1 MVEARSTR
9 RCYLRFTIYVVTDP
23 SEEVARLRDEIRR
36 HEHLYYVLDTPEIS
50 DAEYDRLLKQLAS
63 LEALHPDLV
72 TPESPTQRVGGSP
85 AAGFVSVPHAAPML
99 SLDNAYSDD
108 ELREFDARVRRGLAL
123 ADDAPPL
130 TYVAELKIDGLS
142 LALSYE
148 EGRLLR
154 GVTRGDGTHGED
166 VTSNVRVIR
175 AVPLVLAE
183 AGRQKA
189 AGRIEIRGEAFLS
202 RQSFERVNREREEA
216 GEPLFANPRNAAAG
230 TMRTLDPKAVSRR
243 GLGVFVYQVVLPDG
257 APGIDE
263 THSQTLERLASW
275 GLPVEPHWQ
284 RCAGIEGL
292 TEFCARW
299 GTARREL
306 AFDTD
311 GIVIKLDDLALRAKL
326 GATAKAPRW
335 AIAYKFA
342 AEQAETLLKK
352 IDVNVGR
359 TGAVTPY
366 AILEPVFLSG
376 STISMATLHNEQE
389 VARRDVRDGDTVIIE
404 KGGDVIP
411 KVIGPVLDRRPAGA
425 VPWVMPTTCPF
436 CESTLT
442 KPEEEVVWRCENTSC
457 PARLRRSL
465 EHFASRRAMNIEG
478 LGESLTDQL
487 LTTGLVKDFSDLYR
501 LDVPTLAVLTAT
513 SSRKDGKEITRRF
526 GEKSAAKLVA
536 EIARSKANDTWRLLH
551 AVGIR
556 HIGEGSAQALARHF
570 ASIPRLQEA
579 SAAEL
584 EQVRDVGPVVARAVR
599 AFFDEPRNQ
608 TLMTRLAEVGVRMV
622 DERGPEGPPGPQP
635 FAGKTFVITGTL
647 PSMTRE
653 EAAALISRLGGKVAG
668 SVSRKT
674 AYLVAGADAGSKLQK
689 AQELSVEIID
699 EAALRGLAGD
709 L

>member
-1 MVEARSTR
+1 MKDPAAEIED
-9 RCYLRFTIYVVTDP
+9 LR
-23 SEEVARLRDEIRR
+23 AKIRR
-36 HEHLYYVLDTPEIS
+36 HEHLYYVLDSPEIS
-50 DAEYDRLLKQLAS
+50 DAEYDRLLKQLEA
-63 LEALHPDLV
+63 LETLHPDLV
-72 TPESPTQRVGGSP
+72 TPESPTQRVGGTP
-85 AAGFVSVPHAAPML
+85 ASGFTSVPHAAPML

-108 ELREFDARVRRGLAL
+108 ELREFDARVRRGLGL

-142 LALSYE
+142 LALTYE
-148 EGRLLR
+148 DGRLLR

-175 AVPLVLAE
+175 AVPLVLSAHDSRLP
-183 AGRQKA
+183 AP
-189 AGRIEIRGEAFLS
+189 GRIEIRGEAFLS
-202 RQSFERVNREREEA
+202 RQSFERVNREREET

-243 GLGVFVYQVVLPDG
+243 GLSVFVYQVVLPDG
-257 APGIDE
+257 APGLAE
-263 THSQTLERLASW
+263 THSATLESLASW

-284 RCAGIEGL
+284 HCDGIEGL
-292 TEFCARW
+292 TGFCARW
-299 GTARREL
+299 ATARRDL

-342 AEQAETLLKK
+342 AEQAETFLKK

-411 KVIGPVLDRRPAGA
+411 KVIGPVLEKRRRGA
-425 VPWVMPTTCPF
+425 VPWVMPATCPF

-501 LDVPTLAVLTAT
+501 LDVPTLAALTAT
-513 SSRKDGKEITRRF
+513 SSRKDGKAITRRF

-536 EIARSKANDTWRLLH
+536 EIERSKSTDTWRLLH

-608 TLMTRLAEVGVRMV
+608 VLMTRLGEVGVRMV

-653 EAAALISRLGGKVAG
+653 EAAELISRLGGKVAA

-674 AYLVAGADAGSKLQK
+674 AYLVAGAEAGSKLQK

>member
-1 MVEARSTR
+1 M
-9 RCYLRFTIYVVTDP
+9 TDP
-23 SEEVARLRDEIRR
+23 SSEIARLRDEIRR
-36 HEHLYYVLDTPEIS
+36 HEHLYYVLDRPEIS
-50 DAEYDRLLKQLAS
+50 DAEYDRLLKQLEA
-63 LEALHPDLV
+63 LEAEHPDLV
-72 TPESPTQRVGGSP
+72 TPESPTQRVGGTP
-85 AAGFVSVPHAAPML
+85 ASGFVSVEHAAPML

-108 ELREFDARVRRGLAL
+108 ELREFDARVRRGLDL

-130 TYVAELKIDGLS
+130 TYIAELKIDGLS
-142 LALSYE
+142 LALTYE
-148 EGRLLR
+148 DGRLLR

-175 AVPLVLAE
+175 AVPLMLSTLDSRLSAP
-183 AGRQKA
+183 
-189 AGRIEIRGEAFLS
+189 GRIEIRGEAFLS
-202 RQSFERVNREREEA
+202 RQAFERVNREREEA
-216 GEPLFANPRNAAAG
+216 EEPLFANPRNAAAG

-243 GLGVFVYQVVLPDG
+243 GLSVFVYQVVVPQESDGDASTTELPS
-257 APGIDE
+257 
-263 THSQTLERLASW
+263 THSEMLERLATW

-284 RCAGIEGL
+284 RCEGIEGL
-292 TEFCARW
+292 VDYCARW
-299 GTARREL
+299 ATARRDL

-311 GIVIKLDDLALRAKL
+311 GIVIKLDDLALRARL

-342 AEQAETLLKK
+342 AEQAETRLKK

-411 KVIGPVLDRRPAGA
+411 KVIGPVLDKRPAGSA
-425 VPWVMPTTCPF
+425 PWVMPTVCPF

-478 LGESLTDQL
+478 LGESLTEQL

-501 LDVPTLAVLTAT
+501 LDVPTLAAITAT
-513 SSRKDGKEITRRF
+513 SSRKDGKAITRRF

-536 EIARSKANDTWRLLH
+536 EIERSKANDTWRLLH

-570 ASIPRLQEA
+570 ASIPRLMEA

-599 AFFDEPRNQ
+599 AFFDEPHNQ
-608 TLMTRLAEVGVRMV
+608 TLMARLAEVGVRMV

-647 PSMTRE
+647 PSMSRE
-653 EAAALISRLGGKVAG
+653 EASELIARLGGKVSG

-674 AYLVAGADAGSKLQK
+674 SYLVAGEEAGSKLQK
-689 AQELSVEIID
+689 AQDLSVPVID
-699 EAALRGLAGD
+699 ESALRELAGD

>member
-1 MVEARSTR
+1 MARR
-9 RCYLRFTIYVVTDP
+9 RFTIYGVTDP
-23 SEEVARLRDEIRR
+23 SQEIARLRDEIRH
-36 HEHLYYVLDTPEIS
+36 HEHRYYVLDSPEVS
-50 DAEYDRLLKQLAS
+50 DAEYDRLIKQ
-63 LEALHPDLV
+63 LEALEAAHPDLV
-72 TPESPTQRVGGSP
+72 TPESPTQRVGGTP
-85 AAGFVSVPHAAPML
+85 ASGFTSVEHAAPML

-108 ELREFDARVRRGLAL
+108 ELREFDARVRRGLGL
-123 ADDAPPL
+123 AEDAPAL
-130 TYVAELKIDGLS
+130 MYIAELKIDGLS
-142 LALSYE
+142 LALTYE
-148 EGRLLR
+148 DGRLLR
-154 GVTRGDGTHGED
+154 GVTRGDGTHGEE

-175 AVPLVLAE
+175 SVPLVLAE
-183 AGRQKA
+183 GTGQRAE
-189 AGRIEIRGEAFLS
+189 GRIEIRGEAFLS

-216 GEPLFANPRNAAAG
+216 EEPPFANPRNAAAG
-230 TMRTLDPKAVSRR
+230 TMRTLDPRAVSRR
-243 GLGVFVYQVVLPDG
+243 GLSVYVYQVIES
-257 APGIDE
+257 PGSRT
-263 THSQTLERLASW
+263 THAETLEALSSW

-284 RCAGIEGL
+284 RCEGIEGL

-299 GTARREL
+299 ATARRDL

-326 GATAKAPRW
+326 GATAKSPRW

-342 AEQAETLLKK
+342 AEQATTVLRE
-352 IDVNVGR
+352 IRVNVGR

-366 AILEPVFLSG
+366 AVLEPVFLSG

-411 KVIGPVLDRRPAGA
+411 KVIGPVLEKRPAGA
-425 VPWVMPTTCPF
+425 TPWVMPATCPF

-501 LDVPTLAVLTAT
+501 LDIATLGALTT
-513 SSRKDGKEITRRF
+513 TSRKGGKEMTRRF

-536 EIARSKANDTWRLLH
+536 EIDRSRSNDTWRLLH

-608 TLMTRLAEVGVRMV
+608 ALMTRLGEVGVRMV
-622 DERGPEGPPGPQP
+622 DERGAEGPPGPQP
-635 FAGKTFVITGTL
+635 FAGMTFVITGTL
-647 PSMTRE
+647 PAMTRE
-653 EAAALISRLGGKVAG
+653 DAAELISRLGGKVAG

-674 AYLVAGADAGSKLQK
+674 AYLVAGAEAGSKLQK
-689 AQELSVEIID
+689 AQELSVPILD
-699 EAALRGLAGD
+699 EPALRRLAGD

>member
-1 MVEARSTR
+1 M
-9 RCYLRFTIYVVTDP
+9 TDP
-23 SEEVARLRDEIRR
+23 ARQIEELRARIRH
-36 HEHLYYVLDTPEIS
+36 HEHRYYVLDSPELS
-50 DAEYDRLLKQLAS
+50 DAEYDRLVKQLET
-63 LEALHPDLV
+63 LEAKHPALV
-72 TPESPTQRVGGSP
+72 TPESPTQRVGGMP
-85 AAGFVSVPHAAPML
+85 ASGFVSVAHAAPML
-99 SLDNAYSDD
+99 SLDNAYADE
-108 ELREFDARVRRGLAL
+108 ELREFDARVRRGLGL
-123 ADDAPPL
+123 GPEGEGAPPL

-142 LALSYE
+142 LALTYDH
-148 EGRLLR
+148 GRLLR
-154 GVTRGDGTHGED
+154 GVTRGDGTNGED
-166 VTSNVRVIR
+166 VTTNVRVIR
-175 AVPLVLAE
+175 SVPLVLTKAE
-183 AGRQKA
+183 G
-189 AGRIEIRGEAFLS
+189 GIEVRGEAFLS
-202 RQSFERVNREREEA
+202 RQAFERVNREREEA
-216 GEPLFANPRNAAAG
+216 EEPLFANPRNAAAG

-243 GLGVFVYQVVLPDG
+243 GLSVFVYQVVAPQAAEGEPSAMELP
-257 APGIDE
+257 A
-263 THSQTLERLASW
+263 THSEMLERLSSW

-284 RCAGIEGL
+284 RCEGIEGL
-292 TEFCARW
+292 IDYCARW
-299 GTARREL
+299 ATARRDL

-311 GIVIKLDDLALRAKL
+311 GIVIKLDDLALRATL

-335 AIAYKFA
+335 AIAFKFA
-342 AEQAETLLKK
+342 AEQAETRLKK

-411 KVIGPVLDRRPAGA
+411 KVIGPVLDRRPADS

-436 CESTLT
+436 CQSTLT

-487 LTTGLVKDFSDLYR
+487 LSTGLVQDFSDLYR
-501 LDVPTLAVLTAT
+501 LDVPTLAALTAT
-513 SSRKDGKEITRRF
+513 SSRKDGKEIVRRF

-536 EIARSKANDTWRLLH
+536 EIERSKANDIWRLLH

-570 ASIPRLQEA
+570 ASIPRLMEA

-599 AFFDEPRNQ
+599 AFFDESHNQ
-608 TLMTRLAEVGVRMV
+608 ALMTRLAEVGVRMV
-622 DERGPEGPPGPQP
+622 DDRGPEGPPGPQP

-653 EAAALISRLGGKVAG
+653 EASELIARLGGKVAG

-674 AYLVAGADAGSKLQK
+674 SYLVAGEEAGSKLQK
-689 AQELSVEIID
+689 AQDLEVPVID
-699 EAALRGLAGD
+699 ESALRELAGD

>member
-1 MVEARSTR
+1 MADPVRQIEA
-9 RCYLRFTIYVVTDP
+9 LR
-23 SEEVARLRDEIRR
+23 ALIRR
-36 HEHLYYVLDTPEIS
+36 HEHLYYVLDSPEIS
-50 DAEYDRLLKQLAS
+50 DAEYDRLLKQLEA
-63 LEALHPDLV
+63 LEAEHPDLV
-72 TPESPTQRVGGSP
+72 TPESPTQRVGGIP
-85 AAGFVSVPHAAPML
+85 ASGFVSVEHAAPML

-108 ELREFDARVRRGLAL
+108 ELREFDARVRRGLGL
-123 ADDAPPL
+123 SEDAPPL

-142 LALSYE
+142 LALTYE
-148 EGRLLR
+148 NGRLLR
-154 GVTRGDGTHGED
+154 GVTRGDGTSGED

-175 AVPLVLAE
+175 SVPLLLKAE
-183 AGRQKA
+183 GRGQKA
-189 AGRIEIRGEAFLS
+189 EGRIEIRGEAFLS
-202 RQSFERVNREREEA
+202 RQAFERVNREREEA
-216 GEPLFANPRNAAAG
+216 EEPLFANPRNAAAG

-243 GLGVFVYQVVLPDG
+243 GLSVFVYQVVAPQAPEGEPSAMELP
-257 APGIDE
+257 A
-263 THSQTLERLASW
+263 THAEMLERLSSW

-284 RCAGIEGL
+284 RCEGIEGL
-292 TEFCARW
+292 TGYCARW
-299 GTARREL
+299 ATARRDL

-342 AEQAETLLKK
+342 AEQAETILRK

-411 KVIGPVLDRRPAGA
+411 KVIGPVLEKRPADSA
-425 VPWVMPTTCPF
+425 PWVMPTSCPF
-436 CESTLT
+436 CQSTLT
-442 KPEEEVVWRCENTSC
+442 KPEEEVVWRCENSSC

-487 LTTGLVKDFSDLYR
+487 LSTGLVKDFSDLYR
-501 LDVPTLAVLTAT
+501 LDVPTLAALTAT
-513 SSRKDGKEITRRF
+513 SSRKDGKAITRRF
-526 GEKSAAKLVA
+526 GEKSAAKLVS
-536 EIARSKANDTWRLLH
+536 EIERSKSNDTWRLLH

-579 SAAEL
+579 SSAEL

-599 AFFDEPRNQ
+599 AFLDEPHNQ
-608 TLMTRLAEVGVRMV
+608 ALMARLAEVGVRMF

-647 PSMTRE
+647 PSMSRE
-653 EAAALISRLGGKVAG
+653 EASELITRLGGKVAG

-674 AYLVAGADAGSKLQK
+674 SYLVAGRATRDEAGSKLQK
-689 AQELSVEIID
+689 AQDLSVPVLD
-699 EAALRGLAGD
+699 ESALRELAGD

>member
-1 MVEARSTR
+1 M
-9 RCYLRFTIYVVTDP
+9 DP
-23 SEEVARLRDEIRR
+23 SAEIARLRDEIRR
-36 HEHLYYVLDTPEIS
+36 HEHLYYVLDSPEIS
-50 DAEYDRLLKQLAS
+50 DAEYDRLLKQLEA
-63 LEALHPDLV
+63 LEAAHPDLV
-72 TPESPTQRVGGSP
+72 TPESPTQRVGGIP
-85 AAGFVSVPHAAPML
+85 ASGFVSVAHAAPML

-108 ELREFDARVRRGLAL
+108 ELREFDARVRRGLGL
-123 ADDAPPL
+123 AEDAPPL
-130 TYVAELKIDGLS
+130 TYIAELKIDGLS
-142 LALSYE
+142 LALTYE
-148 EGRLLR
+148 DGRLLR

-175 AVPLVLAE
+175 AVPLLLKGWPE
-183 AGRQKA
+183 GKGQRT
-189 AGRIEIRGEAFLS
+189 EIRGEAFLS
-202 RQSFERVNREREEA
+202 RQAFERVNREREEA

-230 TMRTLDPKAVSRR
+230 TMRTLDPRAVSRR
-243 GLGVFVYQVVLPDG
+243 GLSVFVYQVVVPPAPDG
-257 APGIDE
+257 EAAPPPLPG
-263 THSQTLERLASW
+263 THAEMLELLSSW

-284 RCAGIEGL
+284 RCEGVEGL
-292 TEFCARW
+292 AEFCARW
-299 GTARREL
+299 ATARRDL

-311 GIVIKLDDLALRAKL
+311 GIVIKLDDLALRAAL

-342 AEQAETLLKK
+342 AEQAETILKK

-411 KVIGPVLDRRPAGA
+411 KVIGPVLEKRPAGSA
-425 VPWVMPTTCPF
+425 PWVMPTMCPF
-436 CESTLT
+436 CQSTLT

-478 LGESLTDQL
+478 LGESLTEQL

-501 LDVPTLAVLTAT
+501 LDVPTLAGITAT
-513 SSRKDGKEITRRF
+513 SSRKDGKAITRRF

-536 EIARSKANDTWRLLH
+536 EIERSKSNDTWRLLH

-570 ASIPRLQEA
+570 ASIPRLMAA
-579 SAAEL
+579 SAGEL

-599 AFFDEPRNQ
+599 AFFDEPHNQ
-608 TLMTRLAEVGVRMV
+608 TLMARLAEVGVRMV
-622 DERGPEGPPGPQP
+622 DERGPEGPAGPQP

-647 PSMTRE
+647 PTMSRE
-653 EAAALISRLGGKVAG
+653 EASELIARLGGKVSG

-674 AYLVAGADAGSKLQK
+674 TYLVAGEEAGSKLQK
-689 AQELSVEIID
+689 AQDLSVPVID
-699 EAALRGLAGD
+699 ESALRELAGD

>member
-1 MVEARSTR
+1 MDPLPEIEALRS
-9 RCYLRFTIYVVTDP
+9 L
-23 SEEVARLRDEIRR
+23 IRR
-36 HEHLYYVLDTPEIS
+36 HEHLYYVLDSPEIA
-50 DAEYDRLLKQLAS
+50 DAEYDRLLKQLEA
-63 LEALHPDLV
+63 LETLHPDLV
-72 TPESPTQRVGGSP
+72 TPESPTQRVGGTP
-85 AAGFVSVPHAAPML
+85 ASGFVSVEHAAPML

-108 ELREFDARVRRGLAL
+108 ELREFDARVRRGLGL
-123 ADDAPPL
+123 AEDAPPL

-142 LALSYE
+142 LALTYE
-148 EGRLLR
+148 DGRLLR

-175 AVPLVLAE
+175 AVPLVLNDQPE
-183 AGRQKA
+183 GKGQ
-189 AGRIEIRGEAFLS
+189 RIEIRGEAFLS
-202 RQSFERVNREREEA
+202 RQSFDRVNREREEA
-216 GEPLFANPRNAAAG
+216 EEPLFANPRNAAAG

-243 GLGVFVYQVVLPDG
+243 GLSVFVYQVVLAEGTPG
-257 APGIDE
+257 LPGIDA
-263 THSQTLERLASW
+263 THSATLEALASW

-284 RCAGIEGL
+284 RCEGIEGL
-292 TEFCARW
+292 TDFCTRW
-299 GTARREL
+299 GTARRDL

-342 AEQAETLLKK
+342 AEQAETVLKK
-352 IDVNVGR
+352 IAVNVGR

-411 KVIGPVLDRRPAGA
+411 KVIGPVLEKRHAGA
-425 VPWVMPTTCPF
+425 APWVMPTTCPF
-436 CESTLT
+436 CESTLN

-501 LDVPTLAVLTAT
+501 LDVPTLAALTAT

-536 EIARSKANDTWRLLH
+536 EIERSKSNDTWRLLH

-556 HIGEGSAQALARHF
+556 HIGEGSAQALSRHF
-570 ASIPRLQEA
+570 ASIPRMRET

-584 EQVRDVGPVVARAVR
+584 EQVRDVGPIVARAVR

-608 TLMTRLAEVGVRMV
+608 ALMTRLAEVGVRMV
-622 DERGPEGPPGPQP
+622 DERGPEGPAAPQP

-653 EAAALISRLGGKVAG
+653 EAAELISSLGGKVAG

-674 AYLVAGADAGSKLQK
+674 AYLVAGAEAGSKLQK
-689 AQELSVEIID
+689 ARELAVEIID
-699 EAALRGLAGD
+699 EAALRELAGD